1 MKSLIDYPNEF
12 TNRQGLRRGRQQEN
26 GPEMNFEGKKKKKVG
41 ISDVLWDAW
50 IFMQMLN

>member
-1 MKSLIDYPNEF
+1 MSLP
-12 TNRQGLRRGRQQEN
+12 TGLRRGRQQEN
-26 GPEMNFEGKKKKKVG
+26 GPEMNFEGKKKKKKVG